1 MTLQQMKSICA
12 VVKWGSF
19 SLASEKIHLS
29 QSAVSKHVSALEQEM
44 DFPILD
50 RSGGALTLTPEG
62 KRIMVELWQ
71 MIHTYNRLEQV
82 VSDIHLSQET
92 NTGASIPLC
101 GIPVMEELEMME
113 GFDAF
118 LAEHPH
124 QRLDLQIRDEGQ
136 LLVDLDAS
144 ELELVFCSDLML
156 DKSRYTCYPYRQQSF
171 AVYVAIHHPL
181 AEREAVTM
189 AELRDYQLVLPARE
203 SMLLSP
209 CIAACQ
215 RSGFRPEISLT
226 TNRPVLAL
234 GYIKYNDNVYV
245 SLDLERPAIN
255 PTTHKKLILL
265 DGPSFQFVFA
275 HRRETVLSQNT
286 QQFLDWMLG
295 ESLGKA
301 VH

>member
-1 MTLQQMKSICA
+1 MT
-12 VVKWGSF
+12 
-19 SLASEKIHLS
+19 

-44 DFPILD
+44 GFPILD
-50 RSGGALTLTPEG
+50 RSGGSLGLTPQG
-62 KRIMVELWQ
+62 KRIMVELRQ
-71 MIHTYNRLEQV
+71 MIHSYNRLEQV
-82 VSDIHLSQET
+82 VADIHLSHET
-92 NTGASIPLC
+92 NTAASIPLC
-101 GIPVMEELEMME
+101 GIPVMEELEMMDR
-113 GFDAF
+113 FDAF

-171 AVYVAIHHPL
+171 AVYVATHHPL
-181 AEREAVTM
+181 SERDAVTM
-189 AELRDYQLVLPARE
+189 ADLRGYQLVLPARE

-209 CIAACQ
+209 CIAACH

-245 SLDLERPAIN
+245 SLDLERPAID
-255 PTTHKKLILL
+255 PTTHKTLTLL

-275 HRRETVLSQNT
+275 HRRETALSRNS
-286 QQFLDWMLG
+286 QQFLNWMLG
-295 ESLGKA
+295 EPLGKTI
-301 VH
+301 H